1 MTAMR
6 SRGEAWAMT
15 LVVTGIAVVWSGI
28 AWAALIQLIV
38 NR

>member
-28 AWAALIQLIV
+28 VWAALIQLIV

>member
-1 MTAMR
+1 MTLMK
-6 SRGEAWAMT
+6 SRGERWAMA

-28 AWAALIQLIV
+28 AWAALVQLIV

>member
-15 LVVTGIAVVWSGI
+15 LVMAGIAVVWSGI
-28 AWAALIQLIV
+28 AWAALVQLIV
-38 NR
+38 SR

>member
-28 AWAALIQLIV
+28 AWAALVQLIGS
-38 NR
+38 R